1 VGWRDEII
9 VLRGEARMPAAMAT
23 ITLTIV
29 VIGVASVA
37 GVICAHYIASR
48 ITPWSEQ

>member
-1 VGWRDEII
+1 MTIA
-9 VLRGEARMPAAMAT
+9 LRGEARMSAAMAT

-29 VIGVASVA
+29 VVGVTSVA

-48 ITPWSEQ
+48 IVPWGKS

>member
-1 VGWRDEII
+1 
-9 VLRGEARMPAAMAT
+9 MSAAMAT

-29 VIGVASVA
+29 VVGVTSVA